1 MSASEVVFS
10 DQGPTAIIH
19 VSAGAAAG
27 GDGSSDS
34 PYATI
39 QAAVAAAKPGTAIY
53 VHAGTYVENVKIPW
67 NASGTAD
74 APIWLL
80 SADGPQAATIVA
92 ASNDKPTIQALGVDN
107 YVIKNFAIVGGYDG
121 IQFNQ
126 SGSDFTNYVNNIV
139 IQGNVIS
146 GSVEDGI
153 KVGQAN
159 NAYVLD
165 NVVHDIGTEEGID
178 FVGVQNGVIARNEI
192 YNLQNT
198 TAAIFAKGGSSDI
211 TISDNNIHDVTGDG
225 ISAGGWTGDA
235 YMLPGADYEAK
246 NVDVTGNKVVN
257 VGKLPVSVHGAVDVS
272 ITDNYLVSN
281 TKAPWAVYVATGNP
295 NAETVRYSSDVT
307 VSGNT
312 LIGAV
317 AVTRIE
323 AGNGTDVVV
332 SDDNGSG
339 VIWTGDVGPDA
350 VALWSP
356 TITLPSESATPWE
369 ESARSAQTIKGT
381 SSADLLTGTSGDDYI
396 DGLTGLDTMTG
407 GAGDDTYAASSSRDV
422 VVEAVSGGVDTVLLY
437 ELSYQLGDNVENLT
451 AKSNQGATLFGNGL
465 SNMLIG
471 AAGADT
477 LIGAGGAD
485 FMTGGAGADA
495 FMVSV
500 DGSSVV
506 SDFTAGDKV
515 VLAGDDFASFAE
527 LQAAL
532 AQSDADTVLHFR
544 DGHTLTLKGVVA
556 ADLTATS
563 FDLDGLATTVAAGGA
578 TTATFTGTSKF
589 DVITGTSSN
598 DKIDGRAGAD
608 VMKGGAGDDT
618 YVVDS
623 AGDHILEFGGGGID
637 TVLVQASRYLLEAQV
652 ENATITTND
661 GATVIG
667 NASANWIIGKDGADH
682 IEGGG
687 GLDRLTG
694 GAGADV
700 FVFHSVADG
709 ADVITDFSVGQ
720 DKLDLSAL
728 HQDYASGT
736 WSTAQTDAGLQ
747 VYFDHNGAHD
757 LIATLEHVTT
767 LSAGDILF

>member
-1 MSASEVVFS
+1 MSASEVAFA
-10 DQGPTAIIH
+10 DQGPTTIIH
-19 VSAGAAAG
+19 VSADAAAG
-27 GDGSSDS
+27 GDGSLDH

-39 QAAVAAAKPGTAIY
+39 QAAVTAATPGTAIY

-67 NASGTAD
+67 NASGTTD

-92 ASNDKPTIQALGVDN
+92 ASDDKPTIQALGVDN

-121 IQFNQ
+121 IQFSQ
-126 SGSDFTNYVNNIV
+126 SGVDFTNYVNNVV

-146 GSVEDGI
+146 GSVEDGV
-153 KVGQAN
+153 KVSQAN
-159 NAYVLD
+159 NVQVLD

-192 YNLQNT
+192 YKLHNT
-198 TAAIFAKGGSSDI
+198 TAAIFAKGGSTDI
-211 TISDNNIHDVTGDG
+211 TISDNDIHDVTGDG
-225 ISAGGWTGDA
+225 ISAGGWTGDD
-235 YMLPGADYEAK
+235 YVLPGADYEAK

-257 VGKLPVSVHGAVDVS
+257 VGKVAVSVHGAVDVS

-307 VSGNT
+307 VSDNT
-312 LIGAV
+312 LIGAKTV
-317 AVTRIE
+317 IRID
-323 AGNGTDVVV
+323 AGNGTDVVAT
-332 SDDNGSG
+332 DDNGAG
-339 VIWTGDVGPDA
+339 VVWTGDVGPDA

-356 TITLPSESATPWE
+356 TVTLPSESGTPWA
-369 ESARSAQTIKGT
+369 ESARSALTLKGT
-381 SSADLLTGTSGDDYI
+381 SAADVLTGTSGDDFI
-396 DGLTGLDTMTG
+396 DGLTGNDTMTG

-422 VVEAVSGGVDTVLLY
+422 IVEDVSGGVDTVLLY
-437 ELSYQLGDNVENLT
+437 ELSYQLGDNVENLI
-451 AKSNQGATLFGNGL
+451 AKSGQGATLFGNDL
-465 SNMLIG
+465 SNMLTG

-477 LIGAGGAD
+477 LIGGGGAD
-485 FMTGGAGADA
+485 FMTGGAGADT
-495 FMVSV
+495 FVVSV
-500 DGSSVV
+500 DGSSVI

-532 AQSDADTVLHFR
+532 AQSDADTVLHFP
-544 DGHTLTLKGVVA
+544 DGHTLTLRGVDVA
-556 ADLTATS
+556 SLTAAS

-598 DKIDGRAGAD
+598 DKIDGKAGAD

-618 YVVDS
+618 YVVDN
-623 AGDHILEFGGGGID
+623 AGDHILEFSGGGID
-637 TVLVQASRYLLEAQV
+637 TVQVQAAVYVMDAQV
-652 ENATITTND
+652 ENAAVTTNS

-682 IEGGG
+682 LEGGG
-687 GLDRLTG
+687 GFDVLTG

-700 FVFHSVADG
+700 FVFHGVADG
-709 ADVITDFSVGQ
+709 ADVITDFTVGQ

-728 HQDYASGT
+728 HQDYASGS
-736 WSTAQTDAGLQ
+736 WSTVQTDAGLQ
-747 VYFDHNGAHD
+747 VYFDHDGAHD
-757 LIATLEHVTT
+757 LIATLEHVTS